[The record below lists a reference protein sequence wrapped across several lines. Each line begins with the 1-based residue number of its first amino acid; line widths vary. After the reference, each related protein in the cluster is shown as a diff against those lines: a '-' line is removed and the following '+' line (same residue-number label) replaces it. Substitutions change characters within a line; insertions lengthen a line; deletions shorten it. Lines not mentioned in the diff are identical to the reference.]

1 MGLIGFIVLTGSISP
16 LHDSSGKK
24 KNQRWETKELQISS
38 FLRSSTKIPGGA
50 ACQEWDL

>member
-24 KNQRWETKELQISS
+24 KKLALGNERASNIILPS
-38 FLRSSTKIPGGA
+38 FLHKNHR
-50 ACQEWDL
+50 